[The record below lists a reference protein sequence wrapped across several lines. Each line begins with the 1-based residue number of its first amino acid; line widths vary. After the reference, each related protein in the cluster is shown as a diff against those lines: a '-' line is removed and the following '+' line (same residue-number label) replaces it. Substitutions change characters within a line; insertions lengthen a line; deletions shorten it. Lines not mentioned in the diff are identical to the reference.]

1 MKIDLD
7 LNENITKNLKDDILL
22 VNRPVGSC
30 YFSTESEDDV
40 VWVWSGFVIPGIVQI
55 KIEDPLNGV
64 F

>member
-40 VWVWSGFVIPGIVQI
+40 VWVWSGFVIPGIV
-55 KIEDPLNGV
+55 
-64 F
+64 